1 MVVVPK
7 CLKFLYIKLKYDSK
21 RKFFFVHTVQVLA
34 GVWDPE
40 VCATSKGRRSNERE
54 VAQYTAVLSLIM
66 VSNKSN

>member
-1 MVVVPK
+1 MI
-7 CLKFLYIKLKYDSK
+7 LKGS
-21 RKFFFVHTVQVLA
+21 FFVHTVQVLA